1 MEDSPLLATSQVP
14 MHFSA
19 PDQMSNKVSSRSIQ
33 ISLFQLTDF
42 LTNLIIVDIEAQID
56 AWTDFV
62 QTTVV
67 PAATRVFD
75 MIAGKI
81 QCDRISF
88 SMSLGDLKKSLTAL
102 DAHLALRNFLVGHSM
117 TIADALL
124 VSTLARC
131 FELVVDKKTRDSSLK
146 NLSRYTMLILKMGP
160 FARVFGQVS
169 FCKDMTQPDYN
180 AEKPK
185 AAAKEQPKQQQ
196 KQKQEGKQ
204 KDGKKGQAAAG
215 EEEKK

>member
-1 MEDSPLLATSQVP
+1 MEDSPLLATSRVP
-14 MHFSA
+14 IHSSA
-19 PDQMSNKVSSRSIQ
+19 PDQMSNKVSSFVIQ
-33 ISLFQLTDF
+33 ISLFQPTDF

-56 AWTDFV
+56 AWTDYV

-67 PAATRVFD
+67 PAAIRVFD
-75 MIAGKI
+75 MVSGKV

-88 SMSLGDLKKSLTAL
+88 SQTLTELKKSLSAL

-146 NLSRYTMLILKMGP
+146 NLSRYAMLILKMGP
-160 FARVFGQVS
+160 FARVFGQVT

-180 AEKPK
+180 AEKQKP
-185 AAAKEQPKQQQ
+185 AAKEQQPKQQQ
-196 KQKQEGKQ
+196 KQK
-204 KDGKKGQAAAG
+204 
-215 EEEKK
+215 